1 MITAVDTSVL
11 LDVFSADPLHGEAS
25 RRSLARCLDEGL
37 VLACDVVWA
46 EVSAAFPD
54 RSSAEAAMLRTGV
67 AFAPMA
73 ATAASAAGAGWRQYR
88 QAGGPRERLV
98 ADFLIGA
105 HATDATDRLLTRD
118 RGFYRRYFA
127 DLEVV
132 DPRTAERVSPPADS

>member
-1 MITAVDTSVL
+1 MITAVDTTVL
-11 LDVFSADPLHGEAS
+11 LDVFTADPRHGEAS

-73 ATAASAAGAGWRQYR
+73 ATAASLAGEGWRQYR
-88 QAGGPRERLV
+88 QGGGPRKRLV
-98 ADFLIGA
+98 ADLLIGA
-105 HATDATDRLLTRD
+105 HAADAADRLLTRD
-118 RGFYRRYFA
+118 RGFYRRYFD
-127 DLEVV
+127 DLEVL
-132 DPRTAERVSPPADS
+132 DPSAA